1 MNFTIFRF
9 ARRKDFLHCPQI
21 QMQLSGNLR
30 KYIFGT
36 LNALLGVASL
46 VELLVP
52 RWLSWVDAAAI
63 ALAAAASLL
72 GLNRQL
78 PLQNIFTA
86 AVVTAAIGS
95 AVHGFSARTAI
106 PLGPIVFNSQA
117 GAQSFSVVPWTI
129 PLLWI
134 AVLFTARG
142 VGRLIL
148 RPWRK
153 TKRYGYWLIGFTSIL
168 VAAFDFALEPWAWHV
183 KHLWLWEPTKLTVN
197 WNGATPL
204 NFLVWGLAALLILMF
219 ITPSLIKKQPGSS
232 STPDFHPLALWLGA
246 LLIFAVGSASAG
258 LWWSVGADAVI
269 AGATGFFAVRGA
281 KW

>member
-1 MNFTIFRF
+1 
-9 ARRKDFLHCPQI
+9 
-21 QMQLSGNLR
+21 MQLSDNLR
-30 KYIFGT
+30 PRLFKL
-36 LNALLGVASL
+36 LNALLGVVCI

-52 RWLSWVDAAAI
+52 RWLSWIDAAAI
-63 ALAAAASLL
+63 ALAAAASLVA
-72 GLNRQL
+72 LNRQL

-86 AVVTAAIGS
+86 AIVTAALGS
-95 AVHGFSARTAI
+95 AVHGFSVRTAI

-117 GAQSFSVVPWTI
+117 GAQIFGTVPWTV

-153 TKRYGYWLIGFTSIL
+153 TKRYGYWLIGFTSLL
-168 VAAFDFALEPWAWHV
+168 VIAFDFALEPWAWHV
-183 KHLWLWEPTKLTVN
+183 KHLWLWQPTKLAMN
-197 WNGATPL
+197 WHGVTLL

-232 STPDFHPLALWLGA
+232 GPPDFHPLALWLGA
-246 LLIFAVGSASAG
+246 LLVFAVGCASVG
-258 LWWSVGADAVI
+258 LWWSVIADAVI
-269 AGATGFFAVRGA
+269 AGVTGFFAVRGA